1 MSNIVTLAPLSAPIV
16 FYWKTIPD
24 VNIYRIKIIRETSPA
39 TTILDEILIVDHS
52 EKMSNP
58 YVEFIPKSNCSIS
71 LLIPHRVSIETKI
84 ESKAVLSAKA
94 DFILLNEDLI
104 KQLRSLKDSIKNA
117 NHLDLDTLLESLPLD
132 IFEAKEQL
140 LETGGRLELE
150 FSSEPSNPFIF
161 FSTGTGGWAWPR

>member
-58 YVEFIPKSNCSIS
+58 YVEFIPKSS
-71 LLIPHRVSIETKI
+71 HT
-84 ESKAVLSAKA
+84 A
-94 DFILLNEDLI
+94 
-104 KQLRSLKDSIKNA
+104 
-117 NHLDLDTLLESLPLD
+117 
-132 IFEAKEQL
+132 
-140 LETGGRLELE
+140 
-150 FSSEPSNPFIF
+150 
-161 FSTGTGGWAWPR
+161 